1 MSGVQLLY
9 SRSRHISSAGI
20 RLATWGEFSHVA
32 LVDGAQV
39 IEAVFAGG
47 VRAGDL
53 DAAKERASRWALVE
67 YDHTNPAGMIA
78 AARSQI
84 GKPYDKTGALG
95 LGLHRDWQEDDA
107 WWCSEL
113 VPWAA
118 AQAGELWFMPQ
129 AMHRITPQHLWMR
142 PGRIIDCS

>member
-32 LVDGAQV
+32 LVDGSQV
-39 IEAVFAGG
+39 VEAVFSGG
-47 VRAGDL
+47 VRADDL
-53 DAAKERASRWALVE
+53 NAAIGRASRWAIVE
-67 YDHTNPAGMIA
+67 YDHKNPEGMISA
-78 AARSQI
+78 VRSQI

-95 LGLHRDWQEDDA
+95 LGVHRDWQGDDA

-113 VPWAA
+113 IAWAA
-118 AQAGELWFMPQ
+118 QQAGDPWFMPQ
-129 AMHRITPQHLWMR
+129 AVHRITPQHLWMR
-142 PGRIIDCS
+142 PGRIVSCS

>member
-9 SRSRHISSAGI
+9 SRSRHIASAGI

-32 LVDGAQV
+32 LVDGLQV
-39 IEAVFAGG
+39 VEAVFSGG
-47 VRAGDL
+47 VRDGDMN
-53 DAAKERASRWALVE
+53 AAIARASRWALVE
-67 YDHTNPAGMIA
+67 YEHRNPSGMIA

-84 GKPYDKTGALG
+84 GKPYDMTGALG
-95 LGLHRDWQEDDA
+95 LGVHRDWQQDDA

-118 AQAGELWFMPQ
+118 AQAGEAWFMPQ

-142 PGRIIDCS
+142 PGRVIACS